1 MTALLVGIDAGAS
14 HTEAVL
20 GEEQDRVMGRWRGGP
35 GALRPGAE
43 SDAVRGWAEA
53 IAQVLER
60 VRRRGERIAVV
71 VGAAGAGNPTSRHRA
86 EHLLA
91 EVLGSAARV
100 RVTTDGEIALEA
112 AFPDGAPGIVIA
124 AGSGSI
130 GYARDQRGVLRRVGG
145 LGPRIGD
152 EGSGY
157 ALARAGLTRAS
168 QALDGRGPQTA
179 LAARLLGATSST
191 SLDELVSWVAQSE
204 TRNVA
209 RLAVEVCRSAS
220 DGDAVAL
227 RLVREAG
234 EDLARYVDALLPHFG
249 DLATVRVAVSGGILG
264 TDSPVRARFVEA
276 LAKRGPG
283 LALSDE
289 PTDPVLG
296 ALRLAA
302 SLL

>member
-1 MTALLVGIDAGAS
+1 MSALLVGIDAGGS

-20 GEEQDRVMGRWRGGP
+20 GEEKDRVLGRWRGGP

-43 SDAVRGWAEA
+43 ADAVRGWAEA

-60 VRRRGERIAVV
+60 VRRPGERMAVV
-71 VGAAGAGNPTSRHRA
+71 VGAAGAGNDASRLRA
-86 EHLLA
+86 EQLLA
-91 EVLGSAARV
+91 DTLGSTARV

-130 GYARDQRGVLRRVGG
+130 GYARDHQGVLRRVGG

-157 ALARAGLTRAS
+157 ALARAGLATAS
-168 QALDGRGPQTA
+168 LALDGRGPQTV
-179 LAARLLGATSST
+179 LATRLLGATSCT
-191 SLDELVSWVAQSE
+191 SLDELVRWVARSE
-204 TRNVA
+204 TRDMA
-209 RLAVEVCRSAS
+209 SLAVEVCRSAN
-220 DGDAVAL
+220 DGDAEAQ

-234 EDLARYVDALLPHFG
+234 EDLARYVDALLPHLG
-249 DLATVRVAVSGGILG
+249 DLSPVRVAVSGGILG

-276 LAKRGPG
+276 LTRRGPG
-283 LALSDE
+283 LALRDE
-289 PTDPVLG
+289 PTDPGLG

>member
-14 HTEAVL
+14 HTEVVL
-20 GEEQDRVMGRWRGGP
+20 GEEKDRVLGRWRGGP

-43 SDAVRGWAEA
+43 SDTVRGWAEA

-60 VRRRGERIAVV
+60 VRRPGERMAVV
-71 VGAAGAGNPTSRHRA
+71 VGAAGAGNDTSRLRA
-86 EHLLA
+86 EQLLA
-91 EVLGSAARV
+91 DALGPTARV

-112 AFPDGAPGIVIA
+112 ALPDGSPGIVIA

-130 GYARDQRGVLRRVGG
+130 GFARDPQGVLRRVGG

-157 ALARAGLTRAS
+157 ALARAGLATAG

-179 LAARLLGATSST
+179 LAARLLGATGST
-191 SLDELVSWVAQSE
+191 SLAELVSWVARSE
-204 TRNVA
+204 TRDVA
-209 RLAVEVCRSAS
+209 SLAVEVCRSAN
-220 DGDAVAL
+220 DGDAEAQ

-249 DLATVRVAVSGGILG
+249 DLPTVRVAVSGGILG
-264 TDSPVRARFVEA
+264 TDSPVRAQLVEA
-276 LAKRGPG
+276 LAKREVG
-283 LALSDE
+283 LAFRDE